1 MKILKTNWTTYDLLI
16 TAGVGIAIGMTLS
29 VLAATVGMMNNKIT
43 IGSNRYEVVIEK
55 FLGYEELIVARKVV
69 QASG

>member
-29 VLAATVGMMNNKIT
+29 VLLTAGMMNNKIT

-69 QASG
+69 SG

>member
-29 VLAATVGMMNNKIT
+29 VLLTAGMMNNKIT

-55 FLGYEELIVARKVV
+55 FLGYEELIVARRVE
-69 QASG
+69 SS